1 MIELR
6 IQIMKLEN
14 ASKGKR
20 EREGIFIE
28 LKKQLLHEQERLEK
42 IHKKVKQELENAPE
56 GTLRLGKSQGCTQ
69 YYHCKKGTTH
79 NGVYIPKREME
90 LVRQLA
96 QKAYDERILRYTE
109 NALLKMGRV
118 LKGYEDDGI
127 EKIYLSEHP
136 QKQKLITP
144 VEPTFQQKLERWLT
158 EPYVGKSFGEDAPV
172 IVTNS
177 GIRVRSKSEKIMAD
191 YFDSIGLA
199 FKYECP
205 LHLKPYGTIYPDF
218 TFLSRRTGREVYW
231 EHEGMMDNPE
241 YARAAVQKIG
251 LYEMNG
257 IFPGE
262 DLILSFETSTS
273 VLNTVLIKS
282 LTKRYLL

>member
-1 MIELR
+1 
-6 IQIMKLEN
+6 MKLDN
-14 ASKGKR
+14 ARKGKR
-20 EREGIFIE
+20 EREGIFIG
-28 LKKQLLHEQERLEK
+28 LKKQLLLEQERLEK

-56 GTLRLGKSQGCTQ
+56 GTLRLSKSKGCTQ
-69 YYHCKKGTTH
+69 YYHCKKDTTY
-79 NGVYIPKREME
+79 NGVYIPKMKME
-90 LVRQLA
+90 LARQLA
-96 QKAYDERILRYTE
+96 QKAYNGRILRYTE
-109 NALLKMGRV
+109 NALLQIGRV

-144 VEPTFQQKLERWLT
+144 VEPTFQQKYERWLA
-158 EPYVGKSFGEDAPV
+158 EPYVGKSFGEDVPV

-177 GIRVRSKSEKIMAD
+177 GIRVRSKSEKILAD
-191 YFDSIGLA
+191 YFESIGLA

-231 EHEGMMDNPE
+231 EHEGMLDNPE

-251 LYEMNG
+251 LYEING

-262 DLILSFETSTS
+262 DLILTFETSTS
-273 VLNTVLIKS
+273 VINTILIKS